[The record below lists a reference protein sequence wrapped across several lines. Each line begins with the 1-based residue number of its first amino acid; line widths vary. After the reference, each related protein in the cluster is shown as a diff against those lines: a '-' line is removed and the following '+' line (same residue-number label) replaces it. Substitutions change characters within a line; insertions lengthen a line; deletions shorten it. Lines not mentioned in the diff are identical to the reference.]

1 MRGMNDTTAG
11 LALIVACF
19 GLSACASNQAADE
32 SSPKRVAPSAE
43 YSSATDKTARYA
55 CPAGYVLRCETR
67 RVGRIRFSSIGKDNI
82 ESCSCEYNVIP
93 NQSPLPGV
101 Y

>member
-1 MRGMNDTTAG
+1 MTIG
-11 LALIVACF
+11 LVFIIAAV
-19 GLSACASNQAADE
+19 GLSACASNKAADE
-32 SSPKRVAPSAE
+32 DAPKRIAPSAE
-43 YSSATDKTARYA
+43 YSSATDKTDRYA

-82 ESCSCEYNVIP
+82 ESCSCEYNIVP

>member
-1 MRGMNDTTAG
+1 MKSLLLFVSFCLFIAG
-11 LALIVACF
+11 
-19 GLSACASNQAADE
+19 CAANPTEGDAPPE
-32 SSPKRVAPSAE
+32 RVAPSAE
-43 YSSATDKTARYA
+43 YSRATAKTSRYQ

-82 ESCSCEYNVIP
+82 ESCSCEYNVMP
-93 NQSPLPGV
+93 NQSPLPGI

>member
-1 MRGMNDTTAG
+1 MKSLPVLLGIAICLAG
-11 LALIVACF
+11 
-19 GLSACASNQAADE
+19 CASNE
-32 SSPKRVAPSAE
+32 VAEEQGAVNAGPSKE
-43 YSSATDKTARYA
+43 YSTATAKTDRYN

-67 RVGRIRFSSIGKDNI
+67 RVGRIRFNSIGKDNI
-82 ESCSCEYNVIP
+82 ESCSCEANEMP